1 MTQRHRLN
9 RGGDRQANRALHL
22 AVISRIRLDPKTQA
36 YLAKKTEPPR

>member
-22 AVISRIRLDPKTQA
+22 AAISRMRLDPRTKA
-36 YLAKKTEPPR
+36 AR